1 MIKYSKIFLLTILLG
16 SLSLY
21 SQSYDFNNYKYR
33 FQKLRGLSTEFN
45 TQSVGVYENS
55 KITYLNNTTPTIESE
70 SNPYSSFNGRGRL
83 NYFQDVNT
91 NKLQQHIN
99 AHFGIGKGHT
109 SDNRFQKDLN
119 TIRISNLYKG
129 NSNSLD
135 LGFEIHNRFYNEQ
148 NNFFLLSGGGSIVT
162 NQQNGADLNRVNG
175 AIQSTRN
182 NNRNDL
188 NTNFNL
194 SVGAGKG
201 RLEYVTDPIM
211 ATFLIVDLIEKAG
224 INGVSPEQIENIAKG
239 ITQIRNTRFLDFR
252 FRLIDQ
258 IEMLDKVLKD
268 NGITSEKA
276 AKYYTT
282 LNDNWLYATQ
292 LQRYSGERWEFAL
305 NSNLNTNNI
314 NREEKEFR
322 NNFSPY
328 QYKTKYNAFNLRN
341 GFDINYNNYK
351 QSSLKVQKSWGLSL
365 SGFQSNEN
373 SLNELEDSI
382 GNGTWLYNS
391 QNTEINNLSN
401 NLTLEGNW
409 SYLFQP
415 NTRTFLTFTAS
426 PGIRVSSNKEETN
439 YIYSQILSNTAKTN
453 QNNTSIFMNLGLR
466 YFKFVSQNLYFNI
479 NINTYSNY
487 RITDGETTIFSHT
500 NSSSSS
506 SKTKTNRLSNSYQ
519 FNASLNYLIF

>member
-1 MIKYSKIFLLTILLG
+1 MTKTNTIFLLTILLG
-16 SLSLY
+16 CLSLH

-45 TQSVGVYENS
+45 TESEGRYNNS
-55 KITYLNNTTPTIESE
+55 KINYLNNTIPTIERESE
-70 SNPYSSFNGRGRL
+70 PNSSFNGRGRL

-91 NKLQQHIN
+91 NKLQQYIN
-99 AHFGIGKGHT
+99 AHIGIRKGFT
-109 SDNRFQKDLN
+109 RNNDFRKDND
-119 TIRISNLYKG
+119 TTSNLFKG

-135 LGFEIHNRFYNEQ
+135 LGFRIHNRFYNEQ
-148 NNFFLLSGGGSIVT
+148 NNFFLLSGGGSIET
-162 NQQNGADLNRVNG
+162 SQQNGSDLNRVNG
-175 AIQSTRN
+175 TIQESNKNSRN
-182 NNRNDL
+182 IL
-188 NTNFNL
+188 NTNVNL

-305 NSNLNTNNI
+305 NSNLNTSNG
-314 NREEKEFR
+314 NREEKDFR

-328 QYKTKYNAFNLRN
+328 QYKAKYNAFNLRN

-373 SLNELEDSI
+373 SLNEFKDSI
-382 GNGTWLYNS
+382 GSGTWISINE
-391 QNTEINNLSN
+391 NTEINNLTN

-426 PGIRVSSNKEETN
+426 PGIRLSSNKDETN
-439 YIYSQILSNTAKTN
+439 IFRSQTISINAKTN
-453 QNNTSIFMNLGLR
+453 QNNNSIFMNLGLR
-466 YFKFVSQNLYFNI
+466 YFKFISQNLYFNI

-506 SKTKTNRLSNSYQ
+506 SKTKTNRLFNSYQ
-519 FNASLNYLIF
+519 LIASLNYLIF

>member
-1 MIKYSKIFLLTILLG
+1 MTKTNTIFLLTILLG

-45 TQSVGVYENS
+45 TESEGRYNNS
-55 KITYLNNTTPTIESE
+55 KINYLNNTIPTIERESE
-70 SNPYSSFNGRGRL
+70 PNSSFNGRGRL

-91 NKLQQHIN
+91 NKLQQYIN
-99 AHFGIGKGHT
+99 AHIGIGKGFT
-109 SDNRFQKDLN
+109 RNNDFRKDND
-119 TIRISNLYKG
+119 TTSNLNKG
-129 NSNSLD
+129 NNNSFD
-135 LGFEIHNRFYNEQ
+135 LGFRIHNRFYNEQ
-148 NNFFLLSGGGSIVT
+148 NNFFLLSGGGSIET
-162 NQQNGADLNRVNG
+162 SQQNGSDLNRVNG
-175 AIQSTRN
+175 TIQESNKNSRN
-182 NNRNDL
+182 IL
-188 NTNFNL
+188 NTNVNL

-305 NSNLNTNNI
+305 NSDLSTNNI
-314 NREEKEFR
+314 NQENREFR
-322 NNFSPY
+322 NNFTPY
-328 QYKTKYNAFNLRN
+328 QFKTKYNAFNLRN
-341 GFDINYNNYK
+341 GFEINYNNYK

-373 SLNELEDSI
+373 SLNEFKDSI
-382 GNGTWLYNS
+382 GTGTWIYNN
-391 QNTEINNLSN
+391 QNTEINNLTN

-439 YIYSQILSNTAKTN
+439 YIYSQIPSINAKTN
-453 QNNTSIFMNLGLR
+453 QNNNSIFMNLGLR
-466 YFKFVSQNLYFNI
+466 YFKFISQNLYFNI
-479 NINTYSNY
+479 NINTYSDY

-506 SKTKTNRLSNSYQ
+506 SKTKTNRLFNSYQ
-519 FNASLNYLIF
+519 FNASINYLIF

>member
-1 MIKYSKIFLLTILLG
+1 
-16 SLSLY
+16 
-21 SQSYDFNNYKYR
+21 
-33 FQKLRGLSTEFN
+33 
-45 TQSVGVYENS
+45 
-55 KITYLNNTTPTIESE
+55 
-70 SNPYSSFNGRGRL
+70 
-83 NYFQDVNT
+83 
-91 NKLQQHIN
+91 
-99 AHFGIGKGHT
+99 
-109 SDNRFQKDLN
+109 
-119 TIRISNLYKG
+119 
-129 NSNSLD
+129 
-135 LGFEIHNRFYNEQ
+135 
-148 NNFFLLSGGGSIVT
+148 
-162 NQQNGADLNRVNG
+162 
-175 AIQSTRN
+175 
-182 NNRNDL
+182 
-188 NTNFNL
+188 
-194 SVGAGKG
+194 
-201 RLEYVTDPIM
+201 M

-305 NSNLNTNNI
+305 NSDLSTNNI
-314 NREEKEFR
+314 NQENREFR
-322 NNFSPY
+322 NNFTPY
-328 QYKTKYNAFNLRN
+328 QFKTKYNAFNLRN

-365 SGFQSNEN
+365 SGFQSIEN
-373 SLNELEDSI
+373 SLNEFKDSI
-382 GNGTWLYNS
+382 GSGTWISINE
-391 QNTEINNLSN
+391 NTEINNLTN

-439 YIYSQILSNTAKTN
+439 YIYSQIPSNTAKTN
-453 QNNTSIFMNLGLR
+453 QNNNSIFMNLGLR
-466 YFKFVSQNLYFNI
+466 YFKFISQNLYFNI

-500 NSSSSS
+500 YSLSSS

-519 FNASLNYLIF
+519 LIASINYLIF

>member
-1 MIKYSKIFLLTILLG
+1 MT
-16 SLSLY
+16 
-21 SQSYDFNNYKYR
+21 
-33 FQKLRGLSTEFN
+33 
-45 TQSVGVYENS
+45 
-55 KITYLNNTTPTIESE
+55 
-70 SNPYSSFNGRGRL
+70 
-83 NYFQDVNT
+83 
-91 NKLQQHIN
+91 
-99 AHFGIGKGHT
+99 
-109 SDNRFQKDLN
+109 
-119 TIRISNLYKG
+119 
-129 NSNSLD
+129 
-135 LGFEIHNRFYNEQ
+135 
-148 NNFFLLSGGGSIVT
+148 
-162 NQQNGADLNRVNG
+162 
-175 AIQSTRN
+175 
-182 NNRNDL
+182 
-188 NTNFNL
+188 
-194 SVGAGKG
+194 
-201 RLEYVTDPIM
+201 
-211 ATFLIVDLIEKAG
+211 TFLIVDLIEKAG

-305 NSNLNTNNI
+305 NSNLNTSNG
-314 NREEKEFR
+314 NREEKDFR

-328 QYKTKYNAFNLRN
+328 QYKAKYNAFNLRN

-373 SLNELEDSI
+373 SLNEFKDSI
-382 GNGTWLYNS
+382 GSGTWISINE
-391 QNTEINNLSN
+391 NTEINNLTN

-409 SYLFQP
+409 SFLFQP

-426 PGIRVSSNKEETN
+426 PGIRLTSNKDETKFFR
-439 YIYSQILSNTAKTN
+439 SQTILINAKTN
-453 QNNTSIFMNLGLR
+453 QNNNSIFMNLGLR
-466 YFKFVSQNLYFNI
+466 YFKFISQNLYFNI
-479 NINTYSNY
+479 NINTYSDY

-500 NSSSSS
+500 SSLSSS
-506 SKTKTNRLSNSYQ
+506 SKTKTNRLFNSYQ

>member
-1 MIKYSKIFLLTILLG
+1 MTKTSTIFLLTILLG

-99 AHFGIGKGHT
+99 AHIDFGKGHT
-109 SDNRFQKDLN
+109 SNNNFQKYN
-119 TIRISNLYKG
+119 FTTSNLNKDNN
-129 NSNSLD
+129 NSFD

-148 NNFFLLSGGGSIVT
+148 NNFFLLSGGGSLVT

-175 AIQSTRN
+175 AIQNTRS

-211 ATFLIVDLIEKAG
+211 ATFLIIDLIEKAG

-239 ITQIRNTRFLDFR
+239 VTQIRNTRFLDFR

-292 LQRYSGERWEFAL
+292 LQRYTGERWEFAL
-305 NSNLNTNNI
+305 NSNLNTSNR
-314 NREEKEFR
+314 NREEKDFR

-328 QYKTKYNAFNLRN
+328 QYKTKYNAFNLKN
-341 GFDINYNNYK
+341 GFDINYNTYK

-365 SGFQSNEN
+365 SGFQSNDN

-382 GNGTWLYNS
+382 GNGTWIYNN
-391 QNTEINNLSN
+391 QNTEINNLTN

-453 QNNTSIFMNLGLR
+453 QNNNSIFMNLGLR